1 MGAAQTTATGL
12 NRLAVLDADVD
23 VDADAGMHDRRQRK
37 GSPP

>member
-12 NRLAVLDADVD
+12 NRLAVLDAD
-23 VDADAGMHDRRQRK
+23 ADAGMHDRRQRK

>member
-1 MGAAQTTATGL
+1 MGAAQTTAPEL
-12 NRLAVLDADVD
+12 SRLAVLDAD

>member
-23 VDADAGMHDRRQRK
+23 AAAGMHDRRQRK

>member
-12 NRLAVLDADVD
+12 NLLAVLDAD
-23 VDADAGMHDRRQRK
+23 VDADAGMHDRHQRK